1 MNLRKPKNSNLIR
14 FKAIDSYAKNVA
26 IPPAPASQFIPKW
39 WKEISPFTS
48 DNLMSRDD
56 QDFFYVH
63 ATAKKCFPM
72 LDGMTIG
79 YILPL
84 WADVEV
90 SYKKDEIYPT
100 ITWLTDRPVFT
111 NWALE
116 FTENMEHPD
125 DCAPMAFK
133 LSNQY
138 IIETPKN
145 WSCLF
150 VQPLGFP
157 NLPFRTIPGVVDTD
171 RLKTDINQPIWI
183 KKDFTGVIPMGTPIA
198 QIIPFER
205 QSWTHEVS
213 EMTENEHYF
222 NHQKFLKTRSQG
234 AYGIYQ
240 RVKKSFK

>member
-1 MNLRKPKNSNLIR
+1 MARNQSKNQKLIR

-26 IPPAPASQFIPKW
+26 LPPAPASEFIPKW
-39 WKEISPFTS
+39 WKDLAPFTS

-56 QDFFYVH
+56 QDFHYVH
-63 ATAKKCFPM
+63 VTSKKCFPM
-72 LDGMTIG
+72 LDGMTAG

-90 SYKKDEIYPT
+90 SYKKDDIYPT
-100 ITWLTDRPVFT
+100 VTWLTDRAVFG

-116 FTENMEHPD
+116 FTENMEHPE

-133 LSNQY
+133 FSNQY
-138 IIETPKN
+138 IIETPEN

-171 RLKTDINQPIWI
+171 KLKTDINQPIWI

-205 QSWTHEVS
+205 QDWTHEVV
-213 EMTENEHYF
+213 EMAPQEHYH
-222 NHQKFLKTRSQG
+222 NHQKFLKTRAQG
-234 AYGIYQ
+234 AYGLYQ
-240 RVKKSFK
+240 RVKKNFK